1 MKETE
6 QVDLANASAPARSGE
21 GAKRAWGAALY
32 TAIWRWHFW
41 AGLCVTPILLV
52 VSITG
57 LLYVFKEELEP
68 LIYPQLVQVLPEERS
83 APIADQIAAARPY
96 ADGWKIAYYA
106 RAEDPNRSAQLFLE
120 RESPDGKEVYRWVFT
135 CHGRLACPDGLKPVP
150 LRAKKPALP

>member
-6 QVDLANASAPARSGE
+6 QVDLSNASAPARSGD
-21 GAKRAWGAALY
+21 GTKRAWGAALY

-52 VSITG
+52 VTVTG

-83 APIADQIAAARPY
+83 APIADQIAGAGSTPTA
-96 ADGWKIAYYA
+96 
-106 RAEDPNRSAQLFLE
+106 
-120 RESPDGKEVYRWVFT
+120 
-135 CHGRLACPDGLKPVP
+135 GRLLTIRVGKIRTGPPNCSWNANRPTARKFTAGCM
-150 LRAKKPALP
+150 